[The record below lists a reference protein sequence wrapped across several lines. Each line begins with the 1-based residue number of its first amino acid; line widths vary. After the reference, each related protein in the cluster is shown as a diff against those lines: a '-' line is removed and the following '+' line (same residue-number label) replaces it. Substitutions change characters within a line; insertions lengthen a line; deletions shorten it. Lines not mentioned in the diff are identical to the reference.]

1 MWHTPERQRWP
12 PRHRRRRGQ
21 ESRWGTSP
29 PAGLDGCSRWPETP
43 TSTPRP
49 QQQRTVYEHWKH
61 NITRNI
67 SPVNLESS
75 HGEPGRLL
83 CEGCVEVSLR
93 RLSAGNLQT
102 LAEHACVC
110 ASRRLMKCIM
120 HTYSFPRSPMSPSIS
135 GIQEITQPR
144 RIPFHLILLGRR
156 SAQYRQ
162 GKSTRLFHA
171 ISVYNCSHVLVVLC
185 VYVCMH
191 KFCTQRLTFMI

>member
-1 MWHTPERQRWP
+1 M
-12 PRHRRRRGQ
+12 
-21 ESRWGTSP
+21 
-29 PAGLDGCSRWPETP
+29 
-43 TSTPRP
+43 
-49 QQQRTVYEHWKH
+49 
-61 NITRNI
+61 
-67 SPVNLESS
+67 NLESR

-93 RLSAGNLQT
+93 RLSAENLPT

-120 HTYSFPRSPMSPSIS
+120 HTYSLPLPDVSVHFWDT
-135 GIQEITQPR
+135 GDYTATENT
-144 RIPFHLILLGRR
+144 IPPYFIILGRR

-191 KFCTQRLTFMI
+191 KFCTQRLAFMI

>member
-1 MWHTPERQRWP
+1 M
-12 PRHRRRRGQ
+12 
-21 ESRWGTSP
+21 
-29 PAGLDGCSRWPETP
+29 
-43 TSTPRP
+43 
-49 QQQRTVYEHWKH
+49 
-61 NITRNI
+61 
-67 SPVNLESS
+67 NLESS

-110 ASRRLMKCIM
+110 ASRRLMKCM

-171 ISVYNCSHVLVVLC
+171 ISVYNYICGGGVVCIRLYAQVLHTAS
-185 VYVCMH
+185 YIH
-191 KFCTQRLTFMI
+191 DLTLGEVTRTAAARCREENGRFSPNQFLLGLFLHAPTCIYNHA